1 MTTTTPSP
9 ARKSTPARRSQSRC
23 RGLSL
28 VEVMVGASLASIVLA
43 GVTST
48 FLFLGRSGANISNYS
63 EMEAE
68 ARTGLEYFAQDTRQA
83 SDLSWNSTTS
93 VDLVVNGTTVTY
105 SYSAADEN
113 FSRTVGT
120 TTTVLVKGVT
130 VFEFSGYMI
139 TGDSVDLTDL
149 STAAKR
155 TAASAVTKQ
164 LQVYLKASR
173 SSVTVTTAT
182 NTVLSAR
189 YILRNKRVAA

>member
-9 ARKSTPARRSQSRC
+9 APKLPRAGRRQ
-23 RGLSL
+23 RGMSL
-28 VEVMVGASLASIVLA
+28 VEVMIGATLASFVLA
-43 GVTST
+43 GVVST

-63 EMEAE
+63 EMESE

-83 SDLSWNSTTS
+83 SDLTWNSATS
-93 VDLVVNGTTVTY
+93 ITLRVNGTNITY
-105 SYSAADEN
+105 SYSSANET
-113 FSRTVGT
+113 FSRTIGSST
-120 TTTVLVKGVT
+120 TELVEGVSEFT
-130 VFEFSGYMI
+130 FSGYMI
-139 TGDSVDLTDL
+139 TGASVDLSDL

-155 TAASAVTKQ
+155 DAASDVTKQ

-189 YILRNKRVAA
+189 YILRNKRVTT